1 MPNLAQLTDA
11 YYTDPVPAELP
22 VEQPYLGVPADPDGL
37 RRVYINTPSREALPG
52 EVATTGRP
60 EPRPEPGIEENPLEV
75 WAKKKAEGASL
86 WDNLGMAG
94 VEDKSG
100 KSENKL
106 LKKLFGLGG
115 EERYQLWPEKVL
127 REGLASAGEVMDKGT
142 NLGLRREDVTDIPPP
157 DMPTKD
163 STWLGR
169 KLNISPVAASPQ
181 DDIIEKAQAISALAG
196 SGGIGGTADNAIR
209 YAGRDFR
216 ILGKKIGKETEALP
230 NVGEFALGSGPS
242 LRPALKYK
250 DRLYKGKEGQQHM
263 DVIPKELYPEFEK
276 MAMSGEDISHY
287 NFGFVNDKGQFLTRE
302 KALEYGINTGL
313 IDPHAGKFGALTS
326 TLMADS
332 SKPGTAI
339 EAVAKS
345 NIKNKIIAYHGTTS
359 DFEKF
364 KAGDIGVHFG
374 SPKQA
379 NSRLQ
384 DISTGTR
391 GDRIIPVEIETK
403 NPLLLKDVSEWEF
416 PENIVHELYNH
427 PDKFTNAELKS
438 VLNSKDKNKALVDLI
453 ESKGYDSIKYLNRW
467 EGLDNPLLD
476 AEKLT
481 DSAFKKLR
489 PEADYS
495 YIAFKPNSVQSK
507 LTGQTLF
514 ADSSKEA
521 AALQA
526 NKPTFYSAV
535 EHNVNAI
542 PQAKMTGE
550 QWLGTLSNKPGVKG
564 EELDWTGLKGFLEEN
579 KGKPV
584 TKEQIQEHLAANK
597 VELKEVNKGAI
608 QDPIV
613 RYLKDD
619 YQTTKEIRNAE
630 DIANAK
636 KYNAHFKE
644 TVKGMTDEE
653 ILKAARAAENVK
665 DLGDTKYHSYQLP
678 GGPLSRDTEIL
689 TNKGWKRIDAV
700 EIGDVVMTRK
710 DEAGILEWQPV
721 QATPKVYA
729 ENLYHFFSQSINM
742 RVTENHQMI
751 AKKRRRS
758 GNNEL
763 QRLTAKELWGKS
775 EMLVPLTGVWNGGET
790 DKIFGFEPHDL
801 AELFG
806 WYLAEGSYKRE
817 GEVKNTIQIAQ
828 CREYNPDKCARIEA
842 LLNRMGIAWKYYGEA
857 YGIGVKTLNK
867 DLVALFHE
875 QPTSEFKFVPY
886 FFFEQSKS
894 VIQSLL
900 DGLILGDG
908 CTSEQEGRLDKT
920 TFFTKSEQLAGDVQ
934 ILILMIGKNANVR
947 QRPSGLY
954 CVGIKSKEWSSV
966 DEAKFEIAPYNDFA
980 FCVTVENHAIYVRRN
995 GVAAFTGNSNYREVL
1010 MTLPPTKEVWD
1021 QNLIYYMRKYPQVTK
1036 NIKTLEDVALAQ
1048 QHNPA
1053 FKETMKGIA
1062 PEEVLATARAS
1073 EKPEPTSY
1081 KSSHWDE
1088 PNILAHVRMND
1099 RWMDD
1104 PSSRS
1109 NVHPG
1114 KVKSLHLEEIQSD
1127 WHQQGRDKGYKSKET
1142 DGKLKDLKTKIDEAQ
1157 SAVKNAEKETWLKE
1171 TNGKFDNATSYV
1183 DSIKT
1188 DGSPAHVKAADEF
1201 NRISKLADENQK
1213 QFTAKRAELVREHN
1227 DINNKASE
1235 IPDAP
1240 FKKSWHELA
1249 LKRMIREAAEKG
1261 YDRLSWTPGEA
1272 QAARYDL
1279 SKSIDKLQYFPE
1291 TQELK
1296 AYKGSNLTSPTIEQK
1311 VSPDKLSD
1319 VVGKEAAKK
1328 LLETK
1333 TKKHFNG
1340 KDFHWLEGEDLKIGG
1355 EGMKG
1360 FYDQI
1365 IPKAL
1370 EKIGKE
1376 HGVKVKTYEL
1386 DSKIGKTIS
1395 QMEKDPS
1402 SVKIHYIDIPQ
1413 SLKDTALQKGF
1424 PLFSKGGYML
1434 VPVQHIPDFSDDK
1447 K

>member
-127 REGLASAGEVMDKGT
+127 REGLAGAGEVMDKGT

-157 DMPTKD
+157 QMPTID
-163 STWLGR
+163 STRLG
-169 KLNISPVAASPQ
+169 KLLGIAPVAASPQ

-196 SGGIGGTADNAIR
+196 SGGLAGTTDA
-209 YAGRDFR
+209 
-216 ILGKKIGKETEALP
+216 T
-230 NVGEFALGSGPS
+230 LGSAPF

-374 SPKQA
+374 NVKQA

-403 NPLLLKDVSEWEF
+403 NPLLMKDVSEWEF
-416 PENIVHELYNH
+416 PENIINELYNH
-427 PDKFTNAELKS
+427 SDKFSKSELNNVLKS
-438 VLNSKDKNKALVDLI
+438 DDKNKALTKLI
-453 ESKGYDSIKYLNRW
+453 EDKGYDSIKYLNRW
-467 EGLDNPLLD
+467 EGLDAPLLD
-476 AEKLT
+476 ADKLT
-481 DSAFKKLR
+481 DAAFKKLR

-495 YIAFKPNSVQSK
+495 YIAFKPNTVKSK
-507 LTGQTLF
+507 LTGATLF
-514 ADSSKEA
+514 ADSSKEGA
-521 AALQA
+521 AIQA

-535 EHNVNAI
+535 EHNLNTI
-542 PQAKMTGE
+542 PQSKMTGD

-564 EELDWTGLKGFLEEN
+564 EELDWTGLKSFLEEN
-579 KGKPV
+579 KGKSV

-678 GGPLSRDTEIL
+678 GG
-689 TNKGWKRIDAV
+689 K
-700 EIGDVVMTRK
+700 
-710 DEAGILEWQPV
+710 
-721 QATPKVYA
+721 
-729 ENLYHFFSQSINM
+729 
-742 RVTENHQMI
+742 
-751 AKKRRRS
+751 
-758 GNNEL
+758 
-763 QRLTAKELWGKS
+763 
-775 EMLVPLTGVWNGGET
+775 
-790 DKIFGFEPHDL
+790 
-801 AELFG
+801 
-806 WYLAEGSYKRE
+806 
-817 GEVKNTIQIAQ
+817 
-828 CREYNPDKCARIEA
+828 
-842 LLNRMGIAWKYYGEA
+842 
-857 YGIGVKTLNK
+857 
-867 DLVALFHE
+867 
-875 QPTSEFKFVPY
+875 
-886 FFFEQSKS
+886 
-894 VIQSLL
+894 
-900 DGLILGDG
+900 
-908 CTSEQEGRLDKT
+908 
-920 TFFTKSEQLAGDVQ
+920 
-934 ILILMIGKNANVR
+934 
-947 QRPSGLY
+947 
-954 CVGIKSKEWSSV
+954 
-966 DEAKFEIAPYNDFA
+966 
-980 FCVTVENHAIYVRRN
+980 
-995 GVAAFTGNSNYREVL
+995 NYREML
-1010 MTLPPTKEVWD
+1010 LTLPPTKNILNQFKVINEHGHVESTWTD
-1021 QNLIYYMRKYPQVTK
+1021 KAKADAWATK
-1036 NIKTLEDVALAQ
+1036 HNYTVREDNPITL
-1048 QHNPA
+1048 N
-1053 FKETMKGIA
+1053 GGY
-1062 PEEVLATARAS
+1062 R
-1073 EKPEPTSY
+1073 
-1081 KSSHWDE
+1081 SSHWDE

-1099 RWMDD
+1099 RTMPVDTYYK
-1104 PSSRS
+1104 
-1109 NVHPG
+1109 VEGLG
-1114 KVKSLHLEEIQSD
+1114 KDFKTREEAYAARDEAGLAGKSKVTEHQNKKSLHLEEIQSD
-1127 WHQQGRDKGYKSKET
+1127 WHQQGRDRGYKDANTKTDLTPLMDAQDATRKALSKAIE
-1142 DGKLKDLKTKIDEAQ
+1142 DSWLKYSNGKAHNYREARDLLPDEAAIIK
-1157 SAVKNAEKETWLKE
+1157 SEVEKHQLHDKEFLK
-1171 TNGKFDNATSYV
+1171 
-1183 DSIKT
+1183 I
-1188 DGSPAHVKAADEF
+1188 
-1201 NRISKLADENQK
+1201 Q
-1213 QFTAKRAELVREHN
+1213 
-1227 DINNKASE
+1227 KASE
-1235 IPDAP
+1235 DANEAYYAADRKAALGVPDAP

-1279 SKSIDKLQYFPE
+1279 SKSVNKLAYNPESGHLQAYNHDNRLVIDKPNV
-1291 TQELK
+1291 TK
-1296 AYKGSNLTSPTIEQK
+1296 EQLA
-1311 VSPDKLSD
+1311 DNI
-1319 VVGKEAAKK
+1319 GKEAAKK
-1328 LLETK
+1328 ILEAPNAKAKDAYAPSSEYHLLE
-1333 TKKHFNG
+1333 G
-1340 KDFHWLEGEDLKIGG
+1340 QDLKIGG

-1370 EKIGKE
+1370 EKLGKE